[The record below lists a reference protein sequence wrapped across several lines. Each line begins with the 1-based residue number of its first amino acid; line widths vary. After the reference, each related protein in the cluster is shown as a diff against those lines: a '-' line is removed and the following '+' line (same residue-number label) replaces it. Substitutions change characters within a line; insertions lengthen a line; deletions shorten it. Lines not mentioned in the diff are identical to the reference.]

1 MSNEEKSF
9 SKTSIN
15 WYPGHMAKT
24 RRLIKENINMVDII
38 YEVVDARIPFSSKI
52 KDVDDLIK
60 DKPKIMNIVRMTEEK
75 FTFHTKMN

>member
-24 RRLIKENINMVDII
+24 KREIKEKI
-38 YEVVDARIPFSSKI
+38 DANKDTVKRNLTAQKQNRLSDGIGFFDDVIPSVKE
-52 KDVDDLIK
+52 
-60 DKPKIMNIVRMTEEK
+60 KPKKKESNRDLL
-75 FTFHTKMN
+75 F